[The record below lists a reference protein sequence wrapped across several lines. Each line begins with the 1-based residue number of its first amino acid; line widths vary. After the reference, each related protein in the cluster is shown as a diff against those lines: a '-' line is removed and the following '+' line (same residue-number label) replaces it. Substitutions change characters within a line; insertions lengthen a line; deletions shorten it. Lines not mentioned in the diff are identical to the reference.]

1 MSDEKRQRWRM
12 PLEELCHRLR
22 VRPADLERWA
32 SLGALGPAWRE
43 STEGKWR
50 HITRAA
56 ARRATAMRALVDA
69 GLTEEAAAPI
79 ADSIADGLG
88 RGQAQS
94 VDTGS
99 GRIEVD
105 PSLLDM
111 P

>member
-1 MSDEKRQRWRM
+1 
-12 PLEELCHRLR
+12 
-22 VRPADLERWA
+22 
-32 SLGALGPAWRE
+32 
-43 STEGKWR
+43 
-50 HITRAA
+50 
-56 ARRATAMRALVDA
+56 MRALVDA

-79 ADSIADGLG
+79 ADEIADGLG